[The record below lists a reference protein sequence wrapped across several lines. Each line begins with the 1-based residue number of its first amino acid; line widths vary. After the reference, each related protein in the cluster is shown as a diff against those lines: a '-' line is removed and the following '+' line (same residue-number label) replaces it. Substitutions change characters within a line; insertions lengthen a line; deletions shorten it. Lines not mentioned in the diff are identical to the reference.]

1 MLSEITSAQFAEWM
15 AYSRL
20 EPWGEDRD
28 DLRMGI
34 VASVIANSN
43 RGKGKKPY
51 KPQDFMPDFEPEDEA
66 AAIARIRENLRKT
79 LGGKR

>member
-1 MLSEITSAQFAEWM
+1 MLAEISSEQLSEWM
-15 AYSRL
+15 AYSKL

-43 RGKGKKPY
+43 RGKGQKPF
-51 KPQDFMPDFEPEDEA
+51 KPTDFMPSFEPVDPEEQTARLLAKAMA
-66 AAIARIRENLRKT
+66 A

>member
-1 MLSEITSAQFAEWM
+1 MLSEITSGQFAEWM

-66 AAIARIRENLRKT
+66 AAIERIRENLRKS

>member
-1 MLSEITSAQFAEWM
+1 MLGEISSRQFAEWM

>member
-1 MLSEITSAQFAEWM
+1 MLGEISSAQFAEWM

-51 KPQDFMPDFEPEDEA
+51 KPQDFMPNFEPEDEA
-66 AAIARIRENLRKT
+66 AAIERIRENLHKS

>member
-1 MLSEITSAQFAEWM
+1 MQFAEWM
-15 AYSRL
+15 AYSAL
-20 EPWGEDRD
+20 EPWGEERD

-43 RGKGKKPY
+43 RGKNQKAF
-51 KPQDFMPDFEPEDEA
+51 KPQDFMPSFEPETEEQA
-66 AAIARIRENLRKT
+66 SARLQAKAMVA

>member
-1 MLSEITSAQFAEWM
+1 MTSLQYAEWI

-43 RGKGKKPY
+43 RGKGQKPY
-51 KPQDFMPDFEPEDEA
+51 KPGDFIPDFEPVSEEA
-66 AAIARIRENLRKT
+66 QIEQMIAKARKA
-79 LGGKR
+79 LGGRK